1 VFKNLGKDKTV
12 MMSYRN
18 SIVLGTQYY
27 RQPTPT
33 AKEWSEDLKKIQDMG
48 MQLIQLRPQWRWHER
63 IEGNYIWDDIDQLL
77 ELADKNG
84 LDVMFKPML
93 ETAPGF
99 VFKKYNGYR
108 IGLKGEKIWPI
119 AHGAFYPGGWLPCFD
134 NPDVIEGA
142 CKFVA
147 EAVRRYK
154 DCKTIKI
161 WHAWNEPRSRP
172 IGECCCEHSLAN
184 YQNWLK
190 DKFENIDALNDFM
203 GKCWA
208 SFDDVDVPRDTSDF
222 AEMQLWR
229 RWAATRV
236 AWRVEQ
242 VTKTIRT
249 LDSRPIVAHVGMP
262 SVMQDVLCDTSD
274 DYLTRKT
281 VDFYGSSFATR
292 RAPKPIEESLPFLI
306 NDWIRS
312 ISGDGYY
319 WINELYP
326 SIGSWYR
333 EEFEYDVVKWVWAS
347 IACGAKG
354 VIFWQY
360 KKERV
365 GLETNDAGIVETDGR
380 DNPTSIALKK
390 AFSVINKNSE
400 LFALAKAPKTNI
412 AVIYDFESDL
422 INRIEETNHMRD
434 ANLSVNYS
442 TMVNTYKTA
451 LQCVYQMF
459 WKAGIQVDV
468 ISSHELEK
476 INDYKFIYLPMFVI
490 VNEKQSRIL
499 CQYVKGGG
507 KLFAEGGVAQR
518 EQNTMLQTIR
528 PGSGLVELFGA
539 QEIYRIFEEGEDRK
553 VIMHDKTELISKKMN
568 AVFEL
573 KGGKAT
579 AHYDNGQI
587 AMVENTYGSGK
598 AIMTGFSPGL
608 ANLLSP
614 DEQWVS
620 ILKNWVKDCCLANY
634 INADNDSIF
643 TRVLDAD
650 KGKIFFLFNKTD
662 KEQSWITPNN
672 GIDLMLS
679 VKVEKGQSVA
689 IAPNGVGVVHF
700 PKMS

>member
-1 VFKNLGKDKTV
+1 MIDRK
-12 MMSYRN
+12 

-33 AKEWSEDLKKIQDMG
+33 AKEWSEDLKKVKDLG

-63 IEGNYIWDDIDQLL
+63 IEGKYIWDDIDQLL
-77 ELADKNG
+77 ELAEKRG

-142 CKFVA
+142 CRFVA

-172 IGECCCEHSLAN
+172 IGECCCEHSLLN

-190 DKFENIDALNDFM
+190 AEFKNIDALNDFM

-229 RWAATRV
+229 KWAATRV

-242 VTKTIRT
+242 VAKTIRN

-333 EEFEYDVVKWVWAS
+333 EESSNDVVRWVWAS

-390 AFSVINKNSE
+390 AFSVINKNSQ
-400 LFALAKAPKTNI
+400 LFASAKAPKTNI
-412 AVIYDFESDL
+412 AIVYDFDSDL

-434 ANLSVNYS
+434 SNLSVNYS

-451 LQCVYQMF
+451 MQCVYQLF

-476 INDYKFIYLPMFVI
+476 ISDYKFVYLPMFVI

-499 CQYVKGGG
+499 CDYVKSGG
-507 KLFAEGGVAQR
+507 KVFAEGGIAQR
-518 EQNTMLQTIR
+518 EQNTMLQTTR
-528 PGSGLVELFGA
+528 PGEGLVELFGA
-539 QEIYRIFEEGEDRK
+539 QEVYRVFEDGEDRK
-553 VIMHDKTELISKKMN
+553 VIMPDKTELISKKMN
-568 AVFEL
+568 AAFEL
-573 KGGKAT
+573 KGGKAV
-579 AHYDNGQI
+579 AHYENGQI
-587 AMVENTYGSGK
+587 AMVENAYGSGK

-608 ANLLSP
+608 AYLLSP
-614 DEQWVS
+614 DKVWVS
-620 ILKNWVKDCCLANY
+620 LLQSWVKDLCDAAY
-634 INADNDSIF
+634 SDSIF
-643 TRVLDAD
+643 TRILETE

-662 KEQSWITPNN
+662 KEQSWVSPNKGSELTASMN
-672 GIDLMLS
+672 
-679 VKVEKGQSVA
+679 VEKGGCVTLQ
-689 IAPNGVGVVHF
+689 PNGVSVVHF